1 MFKNFFK
8 TTLRSLLKNKGYS
21 FLNIFGLAIG
31 ITCAGLIFLWVEDE
45 LNFDQFNKKI
55 DRLYFVRENQKYDTY
70 TATFGSSPAPMAPA
84 MLQEI
89 PGIANTCRIGGERST
104 KLITIG
110 DKSMYASGSYVDTS
124 LFSMFTFSFIA
135 GDAKIA
141 FKELHSMVITQA
153 AAKKFFGDGDR
164 YRDVIGKTV
173 RVDNKQD
180 YVISGVIKDIPK
192 NSTVQ
197 FEWVSPFQ
205 IWWDENKSWAQ
216 SWGNN
221 DLSTYVELK
230 PNVDVASV
238 NKILYDFIQKRE
250 PKSIA
255 RPFLWSA
262 HDWHLRDEFDNGVQ
276 TGGGRVTYVHLFSV
290 IAWIILLIACI
301 NFMNLATAR
310 SEKRA
315 KEVGVRKVLGSG
327 KRMLIFQF
335 ISEAIFMAVLSAAL
349 AVIIIALL
357 LPSFNLLVQKNLVL
371 GLNLPFHIGALLA
384 IILICGLFAGS
395 YPALY
400 LSSFNPVFVLKGL
413 KMKGSSAAVIRKGL
427 VVLQFSVSIILI
439 ISTIII
445 YQQIQHVKNRN
456 LGFDKNNLL
465 QVDMNSEMTKNYQA
479 VQQDLLNTGLIENV
493 AASNYNTLYSGNNSG
508 GLVWDG
514 KTFSNQVL
522 ISMRYVSPGYMKTS
536 DIRILEGRDLV
547 QTDSVQSKKMNVLI
561 TQSLEKL
568 MGDNSAVGKT
578 LHWDGDTSGTVVNV
592 VGVVNDY
599 VYGNMYG
606 KPDPVM
612 FFCVSTP
619 DASNMYVRLK
629 PNANVE
635 TAIKQIEAVIK
646 KDNPSYPF
654 TYHFVDDQFNQM
666 FQNEQLISKLSRVFA
681 ALAIIISCL
690 GLFGL
695 AAYTAERRTK
705 EIGVRKVLGASITN
719 ITTLLSKDFLQLV
732 FISCVVAFP
741 VAWWMMHAWLQ
752 NNKYKIEISWLIF
765 LVAGAVAMFIA
776 LITISFQSIKAA
788 IANPVKSLRTE

>member
-8 TTLRSLLKNKGYS
+8 TTTRSLWKNKGYS
-21 FLNIFGLAIG
+21 FLNILGLAIG

-45 LNFDQFNKKI
+45 LSFDQFNTKK
-55 DRLYFVRENQKYDTY
+55 DQLYFIRENQKYDTY
-70 TATFGSSPAPMAPA
+70 TATFGSTPAPMAPVIKE
-84 MLQEI
+84 EI
-89 PGIANTCRIGGERST
+89 PGIANACRINGVDT

-110 DKSMYASGSYVDTS
+110 DKSMYAAGSYVDAS
-124 LFSMFTFSFIA
+124 LFSMFTFPFVEGHA
-135 GDAKIA
+135 ETA
-141 FKELHSMVITQA
+141 FKELHSMVITQST
-153 AAKKFFGDGDR
+153 AKKFFGDEKN
-164 YRDVIGKTV
+164 VIGKKV

-180 YVISGVIKDIPK
+180 YVVTGVIKDIPK

-197 FEWVSPFQ
+197 FEWASPFQ

-221 DLSTYVELK
+221 DLDTYVELK
-230 PNVDVASV
+230 PNVSTASV
-238 NKILYDFIQKRE
+238 NKALYDFIQKRE

-262 HDWHLRDEFDNGVQ
+262 HDWHLRGEFDNGVQ
-276 TGGGRVTYVHLFSV
+276 TGGGRITYVHLFSV

-315 KEVGVRKVLGSG
+315 REVGVRKVLGSG
-327 KRMLIFQF
+327 KKMLILQF
-335 ISEAIFMAVLSAAL
+335 MGEALFMALLSAVI
-349 AVIIIALL
+349 AVIIMMLL
-357 LPSFNLLVQKNLVL
+357 LPAFNLLVQKNLAL
-371 GLNLPFHIGALLA
+371 GLDKPLHIIALLA
-384 IILICGLFAGS
+384 ITVVCGLFAGS
-395 YPALY
+395 YPSLY
-400 LSSFNPVFVLKGL
+400 LSSFNPVFVLKGM
-413 KMKGSSAAVIRKGL
+413 KMKGSSAAIIRKGL
-427 VVLQFSVSIILI
+427 VIVQFSISIILI

-445 YQQIQHVKNRN
+445 YQQIQHVKNRS
-456 LGFDKNNLL
+456 LGFNKNNLL

-479 VQQDLLNTGLIENV
+479 VHQDLVNTGLIENV
-493 AASNYNTLYSGNNSG
+493 AVSNYNTLYNGNNTG
-508 GLVWDG
+508 GLVWEG
-514 KTFSNQVL
+514 KKSDNQVL

-536 DIRILEGRDLV
+536 GIKILGGRDLV
-547 QTDSVQSKKMNVLI
+547 QTDSVQSKKVNVLI

-568 MGDNSAVGKT
+568 MGSNSAVGKT
-578 LHWDGDTSGTVVNV
+578 LHWDGDTSGTVINV

-599 VYGNMYG
+599 VYGDMYG

-612 FFCVSTP
+612 FFCVNIR

-629 PNANVE
+629 QNANVE
-635 TAIKQIEAVIK
+635 QAIQQMATILK

-681 ALAIIISCL
+681 MLAIIISCL

-695 AAYTAERRTK
+695 AVYTAERRVK

-719 ITTLLSKDFLQLV
+719 ITTLLSKDFLLLV
-732 FISCVVAFP
+732 FISCLVAFP
-741 VAWWMMHAWLQ
+741 LAWWMMHSWLQ
-752 NNKYKIEISWLIF
+752 NYKYRIEISWWIF
-765 LVAGAVAMFIA
+765 VVAGVTALLIA

-788 IANPVKSLRTE
+788 IANPVKSLRSE

>member
-1 MFKNFFK
+1 MIKNFFK
-8 TTLRSLLKNKGYS
+8 STFRSLWKNKGYS

-31 ITCAGLIFLWVEDE
+31 IACAGLIFLWVEDE
-45 LNFDQFNKKI
+45 LSFDQFNTKKGQ
-55 DRLYFVRENQKYDTY
+55 LYFIRENQKYDTY
-70 TATFGSSPAPMAPA
+70 TATFGSTPAPMAPVMQA
-84 MLQEI
+84 EI
-89 PGIANTCRIGGERST
+89 PGVANTCRINGLDT

-110 DKSMYASGSYVDTS
+110 NNSMYASGSYVDAS
-124 LFSMFTFSFIA
+124 LFSMFTFPFVQ
-135 GDAKIA
+135 GNAKTA
-141 FKELHSMVITQA
+141 FKELHSMVITQST
-153 AAKKFFGDGDR
+153 AKKFFGNEK
-164 YRDVIGKTV
+164 DVIGKTV

-180 YVISGVIKDIPK
+180 YVITGVLKDIPK

-197 FEWVSPFQ
+197 FEWAAPFQ

-230 PNVDVASV
+230 PNVSAASV
-238 NKILYDFIQKRE
+238 NKTLYNFIQKRD

-276 TGGGRVTYVHLFSV
+276 TGGGRITYVHLFSV

-315 KEVGVRKVLGSG
+315 REVGVRKVLGSG

-335 ISEAIFMAVLSAAL
+335 IGEAIFMAVLSAVL
-349 AVIIIALL
+349 AVIIMLL
-357 LPSFNLLVQKNLVL
+357 VLPAFNLLVQKSLVL
-371 GLNLPFHIGALLA
+371 GLSNPLHIAALLA
-384 IILICGLFAGS
+384 ITLICGLFAGS
-395 YPALY
+395 YPSLY
-400 LSSFNPVFVLKGL
+400 LSSFNPVFVLKGM
-413 KMKGSSAAVIRKGL
+413 KMKGSSAAIIRKGL
-427 VVLQFSVSIILI
+427 VILQFSISIILI

-445 YQQIQHVKNRN
+445 YQQIQHVKSRS
-456 LGFDKNNLL
+456 LGFNKSNLL
-465 QVDMNSEMTKNYQA
+465 QVDMNREMTKNYEA
-479 VQQDLLNTGLIENV
+479 VHQDLLNTGLIENV
-493 AASNYNTLYSGNNSG
+493 AVSNYNTLYGGNNTGS
-508 GLVWDG
+508 LVWEG
-514 KTFSNQVL
+514 KKSNNQVL
-522 ISMRYVSPGYMKTS
+522 ISTRYVSPGYMKTS
-536 DIRILEGRDLV
+536 GIKILEGRDLV
-547 QTDSVQSKKMNVLI
+547 ETDSVQSKKLNVLI

-568 MGDNSAVGKT
+568 MGNNSAVGKT

-592 VGVVNDY
+592 VGVVNNY
-599 VYGNMYG
+599 VYGDMYG

-612 FFCVSTP
+612 FFCVNMP

-635 TAIKQIEAVIK
+635 SAIQQIATVVK

-654 TYHFVDDQFNQM
+654 TYHFVDAQFNAM
-666 FQNEQLISKLSRVFA
+666 FQNEQLISELSRVFA

-705 EIGVRKVLGASITN
+705 EIGIRKVLGASVSGIAK
-719 ITTLLSKDFLQLV
+719 LLSKDFLQLV
-732 FISCVVAFP
+732 FISCLVAFP
-741 VAWWMMHAWLQ
+741 LAWWMMNSWLQ
-752 NNKYKIEISWLIF
+752 NYKYRIEISWWIF
-765 LVAGAVAMFIA
+765 LIAGFVAILIA
-776 LITISFQSIKAA
+776 LITVSFQAIKAA
-788 IANPVKSLRTE
+788 VANPVESLRTE